1 VLAGKAKTD
10 PAFIR
15 AVPTSSEKRHDRFKR
30 RSSAAVGDQ
39 PLGCKG
45 ELEVSRGEKGGREM
59 SFANC
64 YEDVNRANAYAT
76 LEFANTYYLAYR
88 DLPAILAEHVTGTRA
103 LDFGCGTGRSTRFLR
118 KLGFDV
124 TGVDVSEDMLRIAR
138 GSDPSGDYRL
148 VPGDN
153 FDELDVGTF
162 DLVLSA
168 FTFDNIPG
176 TLKARIFCDL
186 RTLLAPPGSIV
197 SLVSSPEIY
206 THEWASFTTK
216 DFPENASARSGD
228 VVHIVVTDQQDRR
241 PVEDILWTDESY
253 RAVYREVGLQAI
265 QVFKPLAN
273 GDEPYSWVNETKIPP
288 WVIYVL
294 RRAM

>member
-1 VLAGKAKTD
+1 MNDTGTNFV
-10 PAFIR
+10 
-15 AVPTSSEKRHDRFKR
+15 
-30 RSSAAVGDQ
+30 
-39 PLGCKG
+39 
-45 ELEVSRGEKGGREM
+45 
-59 SFANC
+59 NC
-64 YEDVNRANAYAT
+64 YEDVSRSDAYAT

-88 DLPAILAEHVTGTRA
+88 DLPAIISENVVGTKA

-118 KLGFDV
+118 KLGFNV

-138 GSDPSGDYRL
+138 SLDPSGDYHL

-153 FDELDVGTF
+153 LDEFEAGAF

-176 TLKARIFCDL
+176 ATKTRIFRDL
-186 RTLLAPPGSIV
+186 GKLLTPNGTMV
-197 SLVSSPEIY
+197 SVVSSPEIY
-206 THEWASFTTK
+206 THDWASFTTK

-228 VVHIVVTDQQDRR
+228 VVRIVVTDHQDRR
-241 PVEDILWTDESY
+241 PVEDIMWTDESY
-253 RAVYREVGLQAI
+253 RAVYREASLQAI
-265 QVFKPLAN
+265 QVVKPLAT
-273 GDEPYSWVNETKIPP
+273 GDEPYGWVNETKIAP